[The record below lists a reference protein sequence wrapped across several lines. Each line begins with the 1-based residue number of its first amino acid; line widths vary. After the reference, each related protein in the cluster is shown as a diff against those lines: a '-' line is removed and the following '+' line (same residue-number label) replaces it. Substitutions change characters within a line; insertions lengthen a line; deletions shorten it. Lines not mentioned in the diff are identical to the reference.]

1 MKKITELALNR
12 LVIDPSIG
20 HQNTLDDMI
29 RQYKIDIISYK
40 DNEEIIL
47 NLYYTLRIHFSDAI
61 VHEVLKSALTEEEI
75 KRIDRDYKL
84 GELLKL
90 KI

>member
-1 MKKITELALNR
+1 MKKITELMINR

-29 RQYKIDIISYK
+29 RQYKIDVISYK

-47 NLYYTLRIHFSDAI
+47 NLYYTLRTYFNDAVVNEI
-61 VHEVLKSALTEEEI
+61 LHSALSQDEV
-75 KRIDRDYKL
+75 KKIDRDYKL
-84 GELLKL
+84 EEVLK
-90 KI
+90 K

>member
-1 MKKITELALNR
+1 MKKITDLMINK

-29 RQYKIDIISYK
+29 RQYKMDIISYK

-47 NLYYTLRIHFSDAI
+47 NLYYTLRTYFNDVVVYEI
-61 VHEVLKSALTEEEI
+61 LRSALSEDEI
-75 KRIDRDYKL
+75 KRIDREYKL
-84 GELLKL
+84 EEVLK
-90 KI
+90 K